1 MRCVAEDFL
10 GAVGARPFMHDAV
23 RAEARWRGSEP
34 TAPACAGHRLSRIAC
49 VGILT
54 LLTACGKEN
63 RFIAPP
69 PPKVTVELPVQQMV
83 TPYLEATGNAAAVNT
98 VELTARVQGYVQEI
112 KYQDGAAVK
121 KGTPLFVIEPQPY
134 KVQLEQAQAAE
145 EGAKATLI
153 NNEAEFTRQQQLE
166 AKDVTTQASLDR
178 ARANRDTARASVL
191 QAQAN
196 THTAEI
202 NLGYTT
208 IVAPFDGVVT
218 ARKVSIGE
226 LVGGNHTSELAS
238 IVQLDPIW
246 VWFNP
251 SERDVQRARDRMME
265 RGVNIADLVNKV
277 PVEAGLQT
285 ETGYPHKGLLDYTA
299 PDVNQ
304 STGTLQVR
312 GIFENAKRAL
322 LPGYF
327 VRVRVPRPA
336 EQALLVPEVAVGS
349 DQAGRYVLTVNADG
363 VVEQRRVQL
372 GLTTGEM
379 RVIGSGLKPDER
391 VVVSGILGAVPGQK
405 VDPQLQTP
413 KSAAAEPAGSN

>member
-1 MRCVAEDFL
+1 MRCVAEEFL
-10 GAVGARPFMHDAV
+10 GAVGARPFMHDA
-23 RAEARWRGSEP
+23 

-83 TPYLEATGNAAAVNT
+83 TPYLEATGNTEAVNT
-98 VELTARVQGYVQEI
+98 VELMAHVQGYVQEI
-112 KYQDGAAVK
+112 KYRDGAAVK

-153 NNEAEFTRQQQLE
+153 NAEAEFTRQQVLE
-166 AKDVTTQASLDR
+166 AKDVTTQASLDK

-208 IVAPFDGVVT
+208 VVAPFDGVVT
-218 ARKVSIGE
+218 ARKESIGE
-226 LVGGNHTSELAS
+226 LVGGNQTSQLAS
-238 IVQLDPIW
+238 IVQLEPIW

-251 SERDVQRARDRMME
+251 SERDVQRARDRMVE

-285 ETGYPHKGLLDYTA
+285 ETGYPHKGVLDYTA
-299 PDVNQ
+299 PDVDQ

-363 VVEQRRVQL
+363 VVEQRHVQL
-372 GLTTGEM
+372 GRTTGEM
-379 RVIGSGLKPDER
+379 RVIENRVKPDER
-391 VVVSGILGAVPGQK
+391 VVVSGILEAVPGQK

-413 KSAAAEPAGSN
+413 KSAAAKPAGSN